1 MYMCIYNIYIYAC
14 PHNVSLVLGEKGYI
28 VAYFKLQHHDTLV
41 TKQLLTLWITPEHR
55 EPNLTDNSGQKP
67 FSEQGS
73 MRRRKQTTKGKS

>member
-1 MYMCIYNIYIYAC
+1 MYMCIYIYVY
-14 PHNVSLVLGEKGYI
+14 PHHVSLVLGEKGYI

-67 FSEQGS
+67 FSEQGN
-73 MRRRKQTTKGKS
+73 MRHRKQTTKGKS